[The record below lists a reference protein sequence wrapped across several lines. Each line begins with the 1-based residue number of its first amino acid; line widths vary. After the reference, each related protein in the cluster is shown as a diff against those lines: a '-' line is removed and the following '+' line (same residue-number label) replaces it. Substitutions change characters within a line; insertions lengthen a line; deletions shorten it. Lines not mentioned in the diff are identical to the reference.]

1 MTAIAAFAALA
12 AHFLGAAERF
22 RGLGSPFNAHLS
34 AAVADDPELLALAA
48 EAAPGQVPAFM
59 LLGAVH
65 DLLLARPD
73 LELAAYYP
81 SIAAEPRARE
91 GLFPA
96 FQTFCREHGHAV
108 AERVRTRR
116 MQMTTAGRA
125 ALLLPAMVH
134 VADATGEPLAI
145 LEIGASAGVLTLFD
159 RYCYETGAG
168 TLGDPR
174 APRISGCA
182 FAGAPPPRLPIVGR
196 RAGVDLAPIDPN
208 DPRARRWLMALL
220 PPDWTR
226 EREALRACL
235 DLRAATPLEVLAG
248 DALELVPQMLAGTDD
263 PVCVFHANCLYQ
275 WPGPQVQALE
285 EALREAS
292 RGRVLHRLGL
302 ELLGPRSAPVPERAR
317 LPGAPPLTYEILHT
331 TYRDGERRARRL
343 AVHDG
348 FGRRGVWLA

>member
-22 RGLGSPFNAHLS
+22 RWLGSPFNAHLS

-73 LELAAYYP
+73 LALATYYP

-96 FQTFCREHGHAV
+96 FQAFCREHGHAV
-108 AERVRTRR
+108 AELLRTRR

-134 VADATGEPLAI
+134 VADAAGEPLAI

-159 RYCYETGAG
+159 RYCYDCDGRS
-168 TLGDPR
+168 LGDPR

-182 FAGAPPPRLPIVGR
+182 FAGAPSRIPIVGR

-235 DLRAATPLEVLAG
+235 ELRAATPLEVLAG
-248 DALELVPQMLAGTDD
+248 DALELVPQMLAGIDG

-275 WPGPQVQALE
+275 WSGPQVQALE

-302 ELLGPRSAPVPERAR
+302 ELLGPRSAPVPARAEVAS
-317 LPGAPPLTYEILHT
+317 APPLTYEVLHT
-331 TYRDGERRARRL
+331 TYRDRERRERRL
-343 AVHDG
+343 ALHDG